1 MTAPRIG
8 LVLGGGGLTGT
19 AFHAG
24 LVAGLAEFADW
35 DARGA
40 EVIVGTS
47 AGSTSAALLRAG
59 LPPADFVAR
68 MAGEPMS
75 AEGQR
80 VLGGLGPLRQP
91 HRHERPSR
99 RPAAPGPAAR
109 DRPTPVALPAGD
121 RRCRP
126 AAGGEPR
133 RGRRREL
140 DRRPLRGMARAPT
153 WICTVRLDDGVRV
166 VFGRDATAS
175 VRDAVTASCAIPG
188 YFAPVVIDG
197 HRHVDGGM
205 WSIHNLDLVAGLG
218 LDLVVVSAPMSTADR
233 HAAERST
240 LVRLPVR
247 RRLDNEVDQ
256 VRSAGTPV
264 IVIQPDAHL
273 REVMGTSTM
282 RLSRRAPVAQAT
294 HSYVREL
301 ARAGALEPTW
311 SAPHAAVE
319 QGHPLGQAVDGQ
331 REHRDDLADVLDRG
345 PAPAQAG
352 SGFSHT
358 ASVK

>member
-24 LVAGLAEFADW
+24 LVAGLAEFAGW

-75 AEGQR
+75 SEGQR

-91 HRHERPSR
+91 HRHDRPPR
-99 RPAAPGPAAR
+99 RPAAPGL
-109 DRPTPVALPAGD
+109 LPSIA
-121 RRCRP
+121 
-126 AAGGEPR
+126 
-133 RGRRREL
+133 
-140 DRRPLRGMARAPT
+140 RRPWRYRPGIAAAALLPEGNLAVDAGVSWIGDLFQEWPERAT

-166 VFGRDATAS
+166 VFGRDASAS

-188 YFAPVVIDG
+188 YFTPVVIDG

-205 WSIHNLDLVAGLG
+205 WSIHNLDLMAELG
-218 LDLVVVSAPMSTADR
+218 LDLVVVSAPMSTADPL
-233 HAAERST
+233 AAERGT
-240 LVRLPVR
+240 LLRGRSGIGWTARLS
-247 RRLDNEVDQ
+247 
-256 VRSAGTPV
+256 RSAGRVP
-264 IVIQPDAHL
+264 
-273 REVMGTSTM
+273 R
-282 RLSRRAPVAQAT
+282 
-294 HSYVREL
+294 
-301 ARAGALEPTW
+301 
-311 SAPHAAVE
+311 
-319 QGHPLGQAVDGQ
+319 
-331 REHRDDLADVLDRG
+331 
-345 PAPAQAG
+345 
-352 SGFSHT
+352 
-358 ASVK
+358 

>member
-47 AGSTSAALLRAG
+47 AGSTSAALLRAR

-68 MAGEPMS
+68 MAGQPMS
-75 AEGQR
+75 AEGER
-80 VLGGLGPLRQP
+80 VLGNLGPLRQP
-91 HRHERPSR
+91 RRHDRPPR
-99 RPAAPGPAAR
+99 RPAAPGL
-109 DRPTPVALPAGD
+109 LPSIA
-121 RRCRP
+121 
-126 AAGGEPR
+126 
-133 RGRRREL
+133 
-140 DRRPLRGMARAPT
+140 RRPWRYRPGIAAAALLPEGNLAVDAGVSWIGDLFEEWPEQPT

-166 VFGRDATAS
+166 VFGRDADAS

-188 YFAPVVIDG
+188 YFTPVVIDG

-205 WSIHNLDLVAGLG
+205 WSIHNLDLVAGLD
-218 LDLVVVSAPMSTADR
+218 LDLVVVSAPMSTADPL
-233 HAAERST
+233 AAERGT
-240 LVRLPVR
+240 LLRMPVR
-247 RRLDNEVDQ
+247 RRLDREAEQ
-256 VRSAGTPV
+256 VRRSGTPV
-264 IVIQPDAHL
+264 IVVQPDARL

-294 HSYVREL
+294 QTYVREL
-301 ARAGALEPTW
+301 ARAGRL
-311 SAPHAAVE
+311 
-319 QGHPLGQAVDGQ
+319 
-331 REHRDDLADVLDRG
+331 DDLVSAARRG
-345 PAPAQAG
+345 
-352 SGFSHT
+352 
-358 ASVK
+358 

>member
-24 LVAGLAEFADW
+24 VIAALAESAGW
-35 DARGA
+35 DARTA

-68 MAGEPMS
+68 ISGAPVS
-75 AEGQR
+75 AEGER

-91 HRHERPSR
+91 QQRERPAR
-99 RPAAPGPAAR
+99 RPAAPGLIASM
-109 DRPTPVALPAGD
+109 V
-121 RRCRP
+121 
-126 AAGGEPR
+126 
-133 RGRRREL
+133 
-140 DRRPLRGMARAPT
+140 RRPWRYRPGIAAAALLPEGNLAVDSGVSWIGDLFVDWPEQPT

-205 WSIHNLDLVAGLG
+205 WSIHNLDLVAGRG
-218 LDLVVVSAPMSTADR
+218 LDLVVVSAPLSTTNPL
-233 HAAERST
+233 AAERGT
-240 LVRLPVR
+240 LLRLPVR
-247 RRLDNEVDQ
+247 RRLDREADQ
-256 VRSAGTPV
+256 VRGSGTPV
-264 IVIQPDAHL
+264 LVIQPDARL
-273 REVMGTSTM
+273 REVMGNSTM

-294 HSYVREL
+294 QVLVSDL
-301 ARAGALEPTW
+301 ARAGALDTLVNV
-311 SAPHAAVE
+311 A
-319 QGHPLGQAVDGQ
+319 
-331 REHRDDLADVLDRG
+331 RRG
-345 PAPAQAG
+345 
-352 SGFSHT
+352 
-358 ASVK
+358 

>member
-1 MTAPRIG
+1 M
-8 LVLGGGGLTGT
+8 
-19 AFHAG
+19 
-24 LVAGLAEFADW
+24 
-35 DARGA
+35 
-40 EVIVGTS
+40 IVGTS

-91 HRHERPSR
+91 HRHERPAR
-99 RPAAPGPAAR
+99 RPAAPGL
-109 DRPTPVALPAGD
+109 LPSIA
-121 RRCRP
+121 
-126 AAGGEPR
+126 
-133 RGRRREL
+133 
-140 DRRPLRGMARAPT
+140 RRPWRYRPGIAAAALLPEGNLPVDAGVSWIGDLFGT
-153 WICTVRLDDGVRV
+153 WPERTTWVCTVRLDDGVRV
-166 VFGRDATAS
+166 VFGRDADAS

-233 HAAERST
+233 HAPERST

-256 VRSAGTPV
+256 VRSAGTQV
-264 IVIQPDAHL
+264 IVIQPDARL
-273 REVMGTSTM
+273 RAVMGTSTM

-294 HSYVREL
+294 YSYVREL
-301 ARAGALEPTW
+301 ARAGALDELV
-311 SAPHAAVE
+311 SAA
-319 QGHPLGQAVDGQ
+319 
-331 REHRDDLADVLDRG
+331 RRG
-345 PAPAQAG
+345 
-352 SGFSHT
+352 
-358 ASVK
+358 

>member
-24 LVAGLAEFADW
+24 VVAGLAESTGW
-35 DARGA
+35 DARTA

-47 AGSTSAALLRAG
+47 AGSTTAALLRAG
-59 LPPADFVAR
+59 LPPVDFVAR
-68 MAGEPMS
+68 MAGAPLS
-75 AEGQR
+75 AAGER
-80 VLGGLGPLRQP
+80 VLGDLGPLRP
-91 HRHERPSR
+91 PGRRERPRR
-99 RPAAPGPAAR
+99 RPAAPGL
-109 DRPTPVALPAGD
+109 LPSIA
-121 RRCRP
+121 
-126 AAGGEPR
+126 
-133 RGRRREL
+133 
-140 DRRPLRGMARAPT
+140 RRPWRYRPGIATAALLPEGTLAVDAGVSWIGDLFQAWPDQPM

-188 YFAPVVIDG
+188 YFSPVVIDG

-218 LDLVVVSAPMSTADR
+218 LDLVVASAPMSTADPL
-233 HAAERST
+233 AAERGT

-247 RRLDNEVDQ
+247 HRLDREVEQ
-256 VRSAGTPV
+256 VRLSGTPV
-264 IVIQPDAHL
+264 LVIQPDARL

-282 RLSRRAPVAQAT
+282 RLSRRAPVAEAT

-301 ARAGALEPTW
+301 ARAGRLDHLV
-311 SAPHAAVE
+311 SAARP
-319 QGHPLGQAVDGQ
+319 G
-331 REHRDDLADVLDRG
+331 
-345 PAPAQAG
+345 
-352 SGFSHT
+352 
-358 ASVK
+358 